1 MLGTDSLY
9 ELEADGKQQCQEVLT
24 RDLIFFFLIVS
35 YFNILLARRIL
46 KRAEHEGII
55 HTDLFL
61 PFGTTKAS
69 SFAKNSGRIL
79 GTKMYTTL
87 DFSWSCFLK

>member
-9 ELEADGKQQCQEVLT
+9 ELEADGKQHCQEVLT
-24 RDLIFFFLIVS
+24 RDLIFFFFFKVVS
-35 YFNILLARRIL
+35 YFNILHACRIL

-61 PFGTTKAS
+61 PFGTTKVS
-69 SFAKNSGRIL
+69 SFAKI
-79 GTKMYTTL
+79 
-87 DFSWSCFLK
+87 